1 MNGISKHEKSL
12 LKSKKSKYLKTDKLL
27 FRELVYGSEKELLA
41 QLHQN
46 LGKSSPKKSDSAK
59 KKILNVQG
67 TVYVTITHPNIN
79 YVPKKNFH
87 KLYGMAFSP
96 SAGFQ
101 GLFYSEAGENQLVRS
116 GLKNHRTVGT

>member
-1 MNGISKHEKSL
+1 MQTCYAWYFETCKTFRKVSPERQKNP
-12 LKSKKSKYLKTDKLL
+12 KYLQTDKTL
-27 FRELVYGSEKELLA
+27 FRELVYGSEKELLV

-79 YVPKKNFH
+79 YVPQKNFK

-96 SAGFQ
+96 PTRFQ
-101 GLFYSEAGENQLVRS
+101 GLFYSEAGEN
-116 GLKNHRTVGT
+116 

>member
-1 MNGISKHEKSL
+1 MHGILKHVKLLEKSPERQ
-12 LKSKKSKYLKTDKLL
+12 KNQKYLQTDKTL

-67 TVYVTITHPNIN
+67 TVYVTITYQNNN
-79 YVPKKNFH
+79 YVPQKNFH

-96 SAGFQ
+96 PTGFH
-101 GLFYSEAGENQLVRS
+101 GLFCIEQGEN
-116 GLKNHRTVGT
+116 